1 MANTN
6 VRQQIDELKNK
17 VKELRCYDRLLDAI
31 GECIW
36 NFADGYADE
45 FEVQAEV
52 LQIAAEELVY
62 NTIIDDEDIEWRLE
76 EV

>member
-1 MANTN
+1 MANI
-6 VRQQIDELKNK
+6 RQQIDELKNK

-36 NFADGYADE
+36 NFSERYSDE
-45 FEVQAEV
+45 FGVSEDM

-62 NTIIDDEDIEWRLE
+62 NKIIDDEDIEWRLE